1 MMYYTDWYRGI
12 YHWKLFVP
20 ENSHYFKIDLNNPLP
35 IYHQIQENVLDLIR
49 SDVLRAG
56 DALPAEREL
65 SEAYG
70 VSRMT
75 VRQAITAL
83 ASRGV
88 LRRLHGVGT
97 FVTEKQDVFSL
108 APTASGFS
116 ERIRS
121 VGMTPTSRVIA
132 LEIIQATPSIAKR
145 LALEPNAPVIFLR
158 RLRMVN
164 DEPLM
169 VEKSYLSQEK
179 YPELVDH
186 DFGHESLYSVL
197 AEHYTANIL
206 ETEQTLEPTLLTPQ
220 EGEYFGLIGRHP
232 AMLVHITAYTEGHQP
247 VEFCKSVIRGDRCRY
262 YFTVNTQ
269 TPIIFR

>member
-1 MMYYTDWYRGI
+1 MT
-12 YHWKLFVP
+12 
-20 ENSHYFKIDLNNPLP
+20 ENSRYFKIDTASPLP
-35 IYHQIQENVLDLIR
+35 IYYQIQENILDLIQ
-49 SDVLRAG
+49 SDVLSAG
-56 DALPAEREL
+56 DALPPEREL

-75 VRQAITAL
+75 VRQAITEL
-83 ASRGV
+83 ASQGI
-88 LRRLHGVGT
+88 LRRSHGVGT
-97 FVTEKQDVFSL
+97 FVMEKKETFSL

-121 VGMTPTSRVIA
+121 VGMTPTSQVIS
-132 LEIIQATPSIAKR
+132 LEIIQATSSIAKR

-158 RLRMVN
+158 RLRLVN

-169 VEKSYLSQEK
+169 VEKSYLAHEK
-179 YPELVDH
+179 YPELLDH
-186 DFGHESLYSVL
+186 DFSRESLYGVL
-197 AEHYTANIL
+197 AEHYNAHIV

-220 EGEYFGLIGRHP
+220 EGEYFGLRGKQP

-247 VEFCKSVIRGDRCRY
+247 AEFCKAVIRGDRCRY